1 MDEVEALCRRI
12 GIMVRGQLRCLG
24 TKQRLKSRYGSGF
37 ELVVKLRLAGLG
49 TNKAKAAVTAA
60 VDRLSG
66 FIKSL
71 FPSAEL
77 LATNGGLCTY
87 QVPREEMKMGVA
99 FGQLTQAKNGP
110 MSVYTAENGETVEMD
125 LLVEDFTV
133 AQPTLE
139 QVSNSSCYI
148 FEVINY

>member
-49 TNKAKAAVTAA
+49 TNKDKAAVRGA
-60 VDRLSG
+60 VDRLTG
-66 FIKSL
+66 FVKSL

-77 LATNGGLCTY
+77 LATNGGLCTF

-99 FGQLTQAKNGP
+99 FGQLTQAKKGP
-110 MSVYTAENGETVEMD
+110 ISVKTAGNGETIEMD

-139 QVSNSSCYI
+139 QASKFSHALFNLQS
-148 FEVINY
+148 